1 MTTHIFGATVS
12 PSCANVCLKRAAEDR
27 KGRFSDEAVS
37 AVDKY
42 FNVDDFVKS
51 VRTVSEACSLA
62 SEVSC
67 LLREA
72 GFILTKWMSNS
83 REVLSNIPEADGAK
97 PTLDLDFENLPVER
111 TLGVQWDVEKDAF
124 LFKVREP
131 HQPPTKRGI
140 LSAVSSLYD
149 PMGFVCLVV
158 PEAKK
163 ILQRLWK
170 LNLGWDDLIPE
181 DLQSLWNE
189 LFSDASEDGYGLCS
203 YLRFVYACRTV
214 RCSFLVGR
222 SRSSPVR
229 PISIPGLSCKQRHCL

>member
-1 MTTHIFGATVS
+1 M
-12 PSCANVCLKRAAEDR
+12 
-27 KGRFSDEAVS
+27 
-37 AVDKY
+37 
-42 FNVDDFVKS
+42 KS
-51 VRTVSEACSLA
+51 VRTVSEGSSLA
-62 SEVSC
+62 GEVTC
-67 LLREA
+67 LLSKA
-72 GFILTKWMSNS
+72 GFRLTKWMSNS
-83 REVLSNIPEADGAK
+83 REVLSKIPEADRAK
-97 PTLDLDFENLPVER
+97 PTLDLDLENLPVER

-149 PMGFVCLVV
+149 PMGFVCPVV
-158 PEAKK
+158 LEAKK

-189 LFSDASEDGYGLCS
+189 WKCELAVLSQVQVPRCHLIDSTVVNIFLHLFSDASEDGYGMCS
-203 YLRFVYACRTV
+203 YLRFVYACGTV
-214 RCSFLVGR
+214 TCSFLVRR

-229 PISIPGLSCKQRHCL
+229 QISIPRLEL